1 MTHLIYV
8 LFRGMLY
15 NFQIFGDFLDVLLLL
30 IAIVNLLF
38 FFFTNHTL
46 YDWFLKKFLELFCG

>member
-38 FFFTNHTL
+38 FFLQTTL
-46 YDWFLKKFLELFCG
+46 CMIDF